1 MKRILAALERHL
13 EEAVCCL
20 ALSIMAC
27 CVFLQ
32 VIMRYVFG
40 SALQWSEEVA
50 AIAMVWA
57 VYMGA
62 ALCVRERFHIRI
74 MAGIMLLPRPLTRV
88 LVMLA
93 DLLAAVY
100 CVLMLGVAWEY
111 LGVLARFTSR
121 TPSLGIDEFYP
132 QSILAIG
139 YALILLRLVQIYV
152 RWVRDGAQGIPGMRA
167 EHEDATSEAGEV
179 R

>member
-1 MKRILAALERHL
+1 MSLVRWLERHL
-13 EEAVCCL
+13 EEAVCCVS
-20 ALSIMAC
+20 LSLVAV

-32 VIMRYVFG
+32 VIMRYGFNT
-40 SALQWSEEVA
+40 ALHWSEEVA

-74 MAGIMLLPRPLTRV
+74 LAGVMLFPRPLAKATI
-88 LVMLA
+88 LLA
-93 DLLAAVY
+93 DALWAAFSVF
-100 CVLMLGVAWEY
+100 MLIVSVDY
-111 LGVLARFTSR
+111 LGVLWNFTSR
-121 TPSLGIDEFYP
+121 TPGLGIDEFYP
-132 QSILAIG
+132 QSILVIG

-152 RWVRDGAQGIPGMRA
+152 LWLRDGARGIPGMRP
-167 EHEDATSEAGEV
+167 EHDIEPGAP